1 MWEKGEIERPLGPVL
16 PDLTLRG
23 FGNFSIG
30 ERTADAVQRDQ
41 KRKQMRERTMADVAT
56 RPEKYSAVVPFTDVA
71 AELIGQKK

>member
-30 ERTADAVQRDQ
+30 ERTADAVQRD
-41 KRKQMRERTMADVAT
+41 KKHKQMR
-56 RPEKYSAVVPFTDVA
+56 
-71 AELIGQKK
+71 